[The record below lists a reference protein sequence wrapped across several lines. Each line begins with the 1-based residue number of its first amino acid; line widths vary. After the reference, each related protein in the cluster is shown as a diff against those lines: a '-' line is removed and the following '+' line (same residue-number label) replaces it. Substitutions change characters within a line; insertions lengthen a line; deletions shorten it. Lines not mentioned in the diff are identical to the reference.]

1 VKDFNGKTAVVTGG
15 ASGIGRGIAL
25 GLAAEGMK
33 VAVAD
38 IDGAAADK
46 VAAEIGG
53 EAFGLAVDVT
63 SEEQLARAA
72 AQVVE
77 RTGAVNVLCANAG
90 VLTEVRPLAEGTI
103 ADWEYTLSVNVLG
116 VVKTVHA
123 FLPALRAA
131 APEAHVVN
139 TASLGGLVAVEG
151 FPIGVYTASKYA
163 CVAFSETLRGE
174 LAGDGIGVSV
184 LCPGMVES
192 ELTRTSAR
200 NRPESFGEQETPPPR
215 GKLPP
220 EVQAHMLTAEA
231 VGPIVVRGIRA
242 NRLHILTHP
251 QSRAL
256 VEQRFQA
263 LLDDFDFAAG

>member
-131 APEAHVVN
+131 APE
-139 TASLGGLVAVEG
+139 
-151 FPIGVYTASKYA
+151 KYA